1 MLFRSSSLNALLLL
15 ASFALVACGGPRS
28 KILDEGKYRARPRTY
43 PIDIYVGKVLESHRE
58 IAIIDST
65 GYPTDNEASRKKEI
79 EELKR
84 KARAMGGDAIHDVRL
99 LTKEVK
105 GYTIDERV
113 PFPSWKQGDYPLY
126 FMRGVVITY
135 ESGMPGAV
143 ASGKGFTDGPTGYI
157 PPGITSAKMTDTDQI
172 TLDDDSDESDSSE
185 EGEFVPVRED
195 NTKNAPAVEIPNPP
209 ADPKY

>member
-1 MLFRSSSLNALLLL
+1 MLLRSPSLTSLLLL
-15 ASFALVACGGPRS
+15 ASLALTACGGPRS
-28 KILDEGKYRARPRTY
+28 KILDESKYRPRPRTY

-99 LTKEVK
+99 LTKEIK

-126 FMRGVVITY
+126 FMRGVVIAY

-143 ASGKGFTDGPTGYI
+143 ASGKGFTDSPTGYI
-157 PPGITSAKMTDTDQI
+157 PPGMVTDTDQI
-172 TLDDDSDESDSSE
+172 QIEVDSDESESSE

-195 NTKNAPAVEIPNPP
+195 ETEDEPSVEIPNPP
-209 ADPKY
+209 TDPKF